1 MAQLFSRLEYQVIT
15 LAANAQAS
23 TFISR
28 LANGL
33 TPESSGKAAL
43 VRGIS
48 IKNTPSMDDIFEDI
62 TCYKQGLNSLDI
74 LLNRNRGR
82 EEENNIRRYS
92 NHSLQIAKELRKN
105 ENALAQLGRQL
116 SSLDE
121 EADAFELEK
130 IYIENLSVLAP
141 PLRIY
146 GIEDALENK
155 MVAAEIRVM
164 LLAGVRFSWL
174 WYQLGGRRLH
184 LTLKKQSIK
193 NTGKDIIKYFTSTAR
208 GHR

>member
-1 MAQLFSRLEYQVIT
+1 
-15 LAANAQAS
+15 
-23 TFISR
+23 
-28 LANGL
+28 
-33 TPESSGKAAL
+33 
-43 VRGIS
+43 
-48 IKNTPSMDDIFEDI
+48 MDAIFEDI

-74 LLNRNRGR
+74 LLNKNRGR
-82 EEENNIRRYS
+82 EAENNIRRYS

-105 ENALAQLGRQL
+105 KNALAQLGRQL

-121 EADAFELEK
+121 KADAFELEK
-130 IYIENLSVLAP
+130 IYIENLAILAP

-164 LLAGVRFSWL
+164 LLASVRFSWL

-193 NTGKDIIKYFTSTAR
+193 NTGKDILKYFTSTAR
-208 GHR
+208 GNR